1 MTATTIKGQKIPEEM
16 KNIRGGT
23 IGEEGVGSR
32 RREGGEKRGTAR
44 KPNSEEEGVKTGE
57 EKREYL
63 NENDGSEALLLLRRV
78 QVGSRKM
85 LPDPFLELLRFI
97 SPVITVLHLSEIFFG
112 DF

>member
-1 MTATTIKGQKIPEEM
+1 MQLVTATTIKGQKIPEEM

-57 EKREYL
+57 EKGEQL
-63 NENDGSEALLLLRRV
+63 SENDESEALLLRRV
-78 QVGSRKM
+78 QVGGGKM
-85 LPDPFLELLRFI
+85 LRDPFFRVVTFLF
-97 SPVITVLHLSEIFFG
+97 SCC
-112 DF
+112 